1 MATRSPVSFIGGLFD
16 SNEGELRKLRK
27 IAARINEL
35 EPEIQR
41 KTDEELAQSTL
52 RFRDR
57 LAKGESLD
65 DILTEVFASVR
76 EAAKRTLKQRHF
88 DVQLMG
94 GLALHKGHIAEMRT
108 GEGKTLVASLALYAN
123 ALEGKGA
130 HLVTTNDYL
139 AKTGAGWMAPI
150 YQALGATVAYIAH
163 EKSAIYDPAVELD
176 AVDPRHRHWR
186 DVSRRQAY
194 EADITYGQNSEF
206 GFDYLRDN
214 MAMDLNDQVQQRG
227 LHYAI
232 VDEADSILIDEA
244 RTPLII
250 SSPAEDATET
260 YYTFARVAAQLQPDT
275 DYVIEEKQHA
285 VTLTEEG
292 ISRAEKLLRVKNM
305 YEGDVTA
312 VHYLDN
318 AVRARALYR
327 KDKEYVVK
335 DGEVIIVD
343 EFTGRL
349 MPGRRWSDGLHQ
361 AVEAKEG
368 LKIQRETRTFAT
380 ITIQNYFRMYTKL
393 AGMTGTAATEAE
405 ELFKVYKLEVT
416 QIPTNKPMV
425 RKDNPDLVYKTEQG
439 KWDAVVAEVKE
450 RNEAGQPVLIGTT
463 SVEKSERLSDQ
474 LRRHGIKHEVL
485 NAKNHEREALII
497 ADAGQRSAVTLSTN
511 MAGRGVDI
519 LLGEGITDLG
529 GLHIIGTERHEARR
543 IDNQLRGRSGRQ
555 GDPGSSR
562 FFSSLEDDLIRIFAS
577 ERVAGLMARLGF
589 DDSTPIESGMVTGA
603 ITQAQVKVEGRNFD
617 IRKRALEF
625 DDVLNNQRTV
635 IYGQRRLILEK
646 GDVRETV
653 LEFLRQEADGLV
665 DTAAATPDP
674 EDWDREKLAAGLGAM
689 LNRPDLVATSFGE
702 LRNQNELRD
711 RVAEIV
717 EETYEA
723 REKELGE
730 ELTRAVERW
739 VLLRTIDTHWIEH
752 LTAMEELREGIYLLI
767 YGQRR
772 LILEKGDVRE
782 TVLEFLRQEADGL
795 VDTAAATPDPEDWDR
810 EKLAAGLGAMLNRPD
825 LVATSF
831 GELRNQNE
839 LRDRVA
845 EIVEETYE
853 AREKELGEE
862 LTRAVERWVLLR
874 TIDTHWIEHL
884 TAMEELREGI
894 YLRGYGQQDPLVAY
908 KREAHGF
915 FEEMEARIASG
926 VAQTILRVTVRTAEQ
941 AEQEEKTQTTK
952 TGRTRDASAFRL

>member
-1 MATRSPVSFIGGLFD
+1 VSFIGGLFD

-27 IAARINEL
+27 IAARINQL
-35 EPEIQR
+35 EPEIEKR
-41 KTDEELAQSTL
+41 SDAELAESTA
-52 RFRDR
+52 RFRER
-57 LAKGESLD
+57 LANGETLD
-65 DILTEVFASVR
+65 DMVPEVFASVR
-76 EAAKRTLKQRHF
+76 EAAKRTLGQRHF

-130 HLVTTNDYL
+130 HLITTNDYL

-150 YQALGATVAYIAH
+150 YHALGATVAYIAH

-186 DVSRRQAY
+186 DVSRREAY
-194 EADITYGQNSEF
+194 EANVTYGQNSEF

-214 MAMDLNDQVQQRG
+214 MAMDLNDQVQRRG
-227 LHYAI
+227 LHYGI

-250 SSPAEDATET
+250 SSPAEDATQT

-275 DYVIEEKQHA
+275 DYVVEEKHHA
-285 VTLTEEG
+285 VALTEEG
-292 ISRAEKLLRVKNM
+292 IARAEKLLRVKNM

-312 VHYLDN
+312 VHFLDN
-318 AVRARALYR
+318 AVKAKALYH

-361 AVEAKEG
+361 AVEAKEN

-380 ITIQNYFRMYTKL
+380 ITIQNYFRMYKKL

-405 ELFKVYKLEVT
+405 ELYKVYKLEVT

-450 RNEAGQPVLIGTT
+450 RNTAGQPVLIGTT
-463 SVEKSERLSDQ
+463 SVEKSERLSEQ

-497 ADAGQRSAVTLSTN
+497 ADAGQRGSVTLSTN

-519 LLGEGITDLG
+519 LLGAGVTELG
-529 GLHIIGTERHEARR
+529 GLHVIGTERHEARR

-625 DDVLNNQRTV
+625 DDVLNNQRNV

-665 DTAAATPDP
+665 DTAAPTPDP
-674 EDWDREKLAAGLGAM
+674 EDWDREKLASALAPM
-689 LNRPDLVATSFGE
+689 LNRPDLDAS
-702 LRNQNELRD
+702 
-711 RVAEIV
+711 
-717 EETYEA
+717 
-723 REKELGE
+723 
-730 ELTRAVERW
+730 
-739 VLLRTIDTHWIEH
+739 
-752 LTAMEELREGIYLLI
+752 
-767 YGQRR
+767 
-772 LILEKGDVRE
+772 
-782 TVLEFLRQEADGL
+782 
-795 VDTAAATPDPEDWDR
+795 
-810 EKLAAGLGAMLNRPD
+810 
-825 LVATSF
+825 SF

-915 FEEMEARIASG
+915 FEEMEARIAGG

-941 AEQEEKTQTTK
+941 AEQEEKTQTTQ
-952 TGRTRDASAFRL
+952 TGGGGATTRTSGNGRPTSSTAPSKLPGRNEPCWCGSGKKFKKCHGK

>member
-1 MATRSPVSFIGGLFD
+1 MSGVFRFFD
-16 SNEGELRKLRK
+16 SNEGELRRLRK
-27 IAARINEL
+27 VAERVNALEEKTKAFSDDEL
-35 EPEIQR
+35 RRRTEH
-41 KTDEELAQSTL
+41 
-52 RFRDR
+52 FRER
-57 LAKGESLD
+57 LANKETLD
-65 DILTEVFASVR
+65 DILPEAFAAVR
-76 EAAKRTLKQRHF
+76 EAARRNLGQRHF
-88 DVQLMG
+88 DVQLLG
-94 GLALHKGHIAEMRT
+94 GMALNKGHIAEMRT
-108 GEGKTLVASLALYAN
+108 GEGKTLVASLALYLN

-150 YQALGATVAYIAH
+150 YHALGMSVAYIAH
-163 EKSAIYDPAVELD
+163 EKSAVYDPSVMIE
-176 AVDPRHRHWR
+176 AVDPRHQHWR
-186 DVSRRQAY
+186 DVTRRDAY
-194 EADITYGQNSEF
+194 LADITYGQNSEF

-214 MAMDLNDQVQQRG
+214 MVDDLSNVVQRE
-227 LHYAI
+227 LNFAI

-250 SSPAEDATET
+250 SSPAEDSSEL
-260 YYTFARVAAQLQPDT
+260 YYRFASVAEKLSEGS
-275 DYVIEEKQHA
+275 DYVIEEKHKA

-292 ISRAEKLLRVKNM
+292 VTRAERLLNIPNM
-305 YEGDVTA
+305 YEGDVSA

-318 AVRARALYR
+318 AVKAKALYL
-327 KDKEYVVK
+327 KDREYVVK
-335 DGEVIIVD
+335 DGEVVIVD
-343 EFTGRL
+343 EFTGRQ

-361 AVEAKEG
+361 AVEAKERV
-368 LKIQRETRTFAT
+368 KIQRETRTFAT
-380 ITIQNYFRMYTKL
+380 ITIQNYFRMYKKL
-393 AGMTGTAATEAE
+393 AGMTGTAQTEAE

-416 QIPTNKPMV
+416 VIPTNRPMV
-425 RKDNPDLVYKTEQG
+425 RRDDSDLVYKTEQG
-439 KWDAVVAEVKE
+439 KWDALVRDVKE
-450 RNEAGQPVLIGTT
+450 RNAAGQPILIGTT
-463 SVEKSERLSDQ
+463 SVDKSQRLSDE

-497 ADAGQRSAVTLSTN
+497 AGAGQRGAVTVSTN

-519 LLGEGITDLG
+519 LLGEEVKERG
-529 GLHIIGTERHEARR
+529 GLHVIGTERHEARR

-603 ITQAQVKVEGRNFD
+603 ITQAQIKVEGRNFD

-625 DDVLNNQRTV
+625 DDVLNNQRNV

-646 GDVRETV
+646 SDVRETV
-653 LEFLRQEADGLV
+653 LEFLRQESDGLV

-674 EDWDREKLAAGLGAM
+674 EDWDLEKLASALGPM

-717 EETYEA
+717 EETYET
-723 REKELGE
+723 REKALGDELA
-730 ELTRAVERW
+730 RAVERW
-739 VLLRTIDTHWIEH
+739 VLLRTIDTHW
-752 LTAMEELREGIYLLI
+752 
-767 YGQRR
+767 
-772 LILEKGDVRE
+772 V
-782 TVLEFLRQEADGL
+782 
-795 VDTAAATPDPEDWDR
+795 
-810 EKLAAGLGAMLNRPD
+810 
-825 LVATSF
+825 
-831 GELRNQNE
+831 
-839 LRDRVA
+839 
-845 EIVEETYE
+845 
-853 AREKELGEE
+853 
-862 LTRAVERWVLLR
+862 
-874 TIDTHWIEHL
+874 EHL

-941 AEQEEKTQTTK
+941 AEQEEKTQTTQ
-952 TGRTRDASAFRL
+952 TGGGATTTRTSSGNGRPASSSAPSKLPGRNEPCWCGSGKKFKKCHGK

>member
-1 MATRSPVSFIGGLFD
+1 VSFIGGLFD

-27 IAARINEL
+27 IVARVNQL
-35 EPEIQR
+35 EPEVAKR
-41 KTDEELAQSTL
+41 SDAELAQSTA
-52 RFRDR
+52 RFRER
-57 LAKGESLD
+57 LANRETLD
-65 DILTEVFASVR
+65 DVLPEVFATVR

-94 GLALHKGHIAEMRT
+94 GLALHKGHIAEMKT
-108 GEGKTLVASLALYAN
+108 GEGKTLVASLPLYAN

-130 HLVTTNDYL
+130 HLITTNDYL

-150 YQALGATVAYIAH
+150 YQALGATVAYVAH
-163 EKSAIYDPAVELD
+163 EKSAIYDPAVELE

-186 DVSRRQAY
+186 DVTRKEAY
-194 EADITYGQNSEF
+194 SADITYGQNSEF

-227 LHYAI
+227 LYYGI

-260 YYTFARVAAQLQPDT
+260 YYTFARVAVQLQPDT
-275 DYVIEEKQHA
+275 DYVVEEKHHA
-285 VTLTEEG
+285 VALTEDG
-292 ISRAEKLLRVKNM
+292 IARAEKLLRVKNM

-318 AVRARALYR
+318 AIKAKALYR

-361 AVEAKEG
+361 AVEAKEN

-380 ITIQNYFRMYTKL
+380 ITIQNYFRMYKKL

-405 ELFKVYKLEVT
+405 ELYKVYKLEVT

-497 ADAGQRSAVTLSTN
+497 ADAGQRGAVTLSTN

-529 GLHIIGTERHEARR
+529 GLHVIGTERHEARR

-603 ITQAQVKVEGRNFD
+603 ITQAQIKVEGRNFD

-625 DDVLNNQRTV
+625 DDVLNNQRNV
-635 IYGQRRLILEK
+635 IYGQRRLILDK

-653 LEFLRQEADGLV
+653 VEFLRQEADGLV
-665 DTAAATPDP
+665 DTAAPTQDP
-674 EDWDREKLAAGLGAM
+674 EDWDRDKLAAALGPM
-689 LNRPDLVATSFGE
+689 LNRPDIDAASFGE

-730 ELTRAVERW
+730 EL
-739 VLLRTIDTHWIEH
+739 
-752 LTAMEELREGIYLLI
+752 
-767 YGQRR
+767 
-772 LILEKGDVRE
+772 
-782 TVLEFLRQEADGL
+782 
-795 VDTAAATPDPEDWDR
+795 
-810 EKLAAGLGAMLNRPD
+810 
-825 LVATSF
+825 S
-831 GELRNQNE
+831 
-839 LRDRVA
+839 
-845 EIVEETYE
+845 
-853 AREKELGEE
+853 
-862 LTRAVERWVLLR
+862 RAVERWVLLR

-915 FEEMEARIASG
+915 FQEMEARIASG

-941 AEQEEKTQTTK
+941 AEQEEKTQQTQTGAGSATK
-952 TGRTRDASAFRL
+952 HTSGNGKPTSASAPSKLPGRNEPCWCGSGRKFKKCHGK

>member
-1 MATRSPVSFIGGLFD
+1 VSLIGGLFD

-27 IAARINEL
+27 IVTRINHL
-35 EPEIQR
+35 EAEVAKR
-41 KTDEELAQSTL
+41 SDAELAQSTA
-52 RFRDR
+52 RFRER
-57 LAKGESLD
+57 LAQGEKLD
-65 DILTEVFASVR
+65 DILPEVFASVR

-94 GLALHKGHIAEMRT
+94 GLALHKGHIAEMKT
-108 GEGKTLVASLALYAN
+108 GEGKTLVASLALYTN

-130 HLVTTNDYL
+130 HLITTNDYL

-150 YQALGATVAYIAH
+150 YYALGATVAYIAH
-163 EKSAIYDPAVELD
+163 EKSAIYDPAVELE

-186 DVSRRQAY
+186 DVSRREAY

-214 MAMDLNDQVQQRG
+214 MAMDLNDQVQRRG
-227 LHYAI
+227 LHYGI

-260 YYTFARVAAQLQPDT
+260 YYTFARVAAQLQQET
-275 DYVIEEKQHA
+275 DYVLEEKFHS
-285 VTLTEEG
+285 VVLTEEG

-318 AVRARALYR
+318 AVKAKALYH

-335 DGEVIIVD
+335 DGEVVIVD

-361 AVEAKEG
+361 AVEAKEN

-425 RKDNPDLVYKTEQG
+425 RKDNADLVYKTEQG

-450 RNEAGQPVLIGTT
+450 RNVAGQPVLIGTT
-463 SVEKSERLSDQ
+463 SVEKSERLSEQ

-497 ADAGQRSAVTLSTN
+497 ADAGQRGAVTLSTN

-519 LLGEGITDLG
+519 LLGEGITDVG
-529 GLHIIGTERHEARR
+529 GLHVIGTERHEARR

-577 ERVAGLMARLGF
+577 ERVAGLMARLGMS
-589 DDSTPIESGMVTGA
+589 DETPIESNLVTGA
-603 ITQAQVKVEGRNFD
+603 ITQAQIKVEGRNFD

-625 DDVLNNQRTV
+625 DDVLNNQRNV

-646 GDVRETV
+646 GDVRETI

-665 DTAAATPDP
+665 DTAAPTPDP
-674 EDWDREKLAAGLGAM
+674 EDWDRDKLASALGPI
-689 LNRPDLVATSFGE
+689 LNRPDLTASSFGE
-702 LRNQNELRD
+702 LRNQDELRD

-717 EETYEA
+717 EETYET
-723 REKELGE
+723 REKELGD
-730 ELTRAVERW
+730 ELA
-739 VLLRTIDTHWIEH
+739 
-752 LTAMEELREGIYLLI
+752 
-767 YGQRR
+767 
-772 LILEKGDVRE
+772 
-782 TVLEFLRQEADGL
+782 
-795 VDTAAATPDPEDWDR
+795 
-810 EKLAAGLGAMLNRPD
+810 
-825 LVATSF
+825 
-831 GELRNQNE
+831 
-839 LRDRVA
+839 
-845 EIVEETYE
+845 
-853 AREKELGEE
+853 
-862 LTRAVERWVLLR
+862 RAVERWVLLR

-915 FEEMEARIASG
+915 FEEMEARIATG

-941 AEQEEKTQTTK
+941 AEQEEKAPHTHTGGGSTT
-952 TGRTRDASAFRL
+952 TTTRTSGNGRPASSSAPSKLPGRNEPCWCGSGKKFKKCHGK